1 MAQNHQNEGSG
12 VAKCSKRHQSHKHRS
27 KSFAR
32 VAIRGTGDF
41 GTPHLAS
48 FFSLFFLMLDWNLS
62 NKDATK
68 TQGFTA
74 VHCIIMRLILM
85 LWLIGRWLSPL
96 YHWLMCRLLSVR
108 CRLSLPVCLSSTR
121 PPVCL
126 CLTLWHILTKWPSV
140 LSYCRICWRK
150 NNIVTPQYHSDK
162 DES

>member
-1 MAQNHQNEGSG
+1 MKVLVWPSAPKGIKATNTEARALLEWPLEELEILGLPIWLHFSG
-12 VAKCSKRHQSHKHRS
+12 Y
-27 KSFAR
+27 
-32 VAIRGTGDF
+32 
-41 GTPHLAS
+41 
-48 FFSLFFLMLDWNLS
+48 FFLMLDWNLS

-74 VHCIIMRLILM
+74 VHCIIMRSILM

-108 CRLSLPVCLSSTR
+108 CRLSLPVCLSSSR
-121 PPVCL
+121 PPVSL